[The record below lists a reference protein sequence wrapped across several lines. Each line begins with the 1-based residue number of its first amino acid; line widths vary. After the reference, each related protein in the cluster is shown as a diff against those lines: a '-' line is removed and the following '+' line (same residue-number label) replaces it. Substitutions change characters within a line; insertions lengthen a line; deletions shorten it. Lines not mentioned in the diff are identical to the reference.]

1 MSLASRY
8 TILRKIADGGTA
20 EIFLAK
26 QHGAQGFEKTVV
38 LKRIFS
44 AFYADPQFRHMLVD
58 EAHVAMTLNHSNI
71 VQVLD
76 LGEAEG
82 RYFLALELVDG
93 WTLDRILR
101 RSKAA
106 GVPFPPALALYLTAE
121 ICRALAYAHG
131 KKRPEGSSLGIVHRD
146 VSPHNVLLSEQ
157 GEVKLTD
164 FGIAK
169 AETSRERSVGNLI
182 KGKIAFMS
190 PEQASAGALDERSDL
205 FSVGTMLYVM
215 ITRRHPFDAPTDYET
230 LMLVKSG
237 DFMPPETARPGLNPE
252 LYRVIRKAMARS
264 PSDRYQKAEE
274 MLVDVE
280 QVMRLAFRAVGQTE
294 LQRWLADLTTKDG
307 VPPLTREAPPEPPA
321 SRSTV
326 GPLRGG
332 DGQESGLVLN
342 LDDAVEVKRGVSR
355 PPPPPAA
362 TEVMS
367 HPPPFVPKDRPWSKR
382 REVQIAGGVALV
394 LLLVLA
400 VKPLVRGDR
409 RSPLLAAATPKPAVS
424 APPPQAPPAAAPTP
438 APPAAAPAPPAA
450 APTTPPATAPAEAAP
465 AAPAGP
471 PPSAEA
477 AVKPASPPVAAKAD
491 PPADAPAEPKEET
504 AEPGAAADEEGG
516 ATAKGK
522 APQYPV
528 LIKSEPA
535 GSKVSTGRHVFGT
548 TPLTLKL
555 RPGNS
560 YELTFNKAGY
570 MPVSRR
576 YRFEEHEAQTFRV
589 TLKKAPEPK
598 KPAPA
603 AAPAPKPAPP
613 SPAKKGWFGR

>member
-1 MSLASRY
+1 MVTWATSESRMSPSSRY

-26 QHGAQGFEKTVV
+26 QHGAQGFEKSVV
-38 LKRIFS
+38 LKRIFTT
-44 AFYADPQFRHMLVD
+44 FYADPQFRHMLVD
-58 EAHVAMTLNHSNI
+58 EAHIAMTLNHSNI

-76 LGEAEG
+76 LGESEG

-93 WTLDRILR
+93 WTLDRVLR

-106 GVPFPPALALYLTAE
+106 GVPAPPALALYITAE
-121 ICRALAYAHG
+121 VCRALAYAHN
-131 KKRPEGSSLGIVHRD
+131 KKRGDGQPLGIVHRD
-146 VSPHNVLLSEQ
+146 ISPHNVLLSEQ
-157 GEVKLTD
+157 GEVKITD

-169 AETSRERSVGNLI
+169 AQTRKDQSLEKLI

-190 PEQASAGALDERSDL
+190 PEQASGAELDARSDL

-215 ITRRHPFDAPTDYET
+215 ITRRLPFDAPTDYET
-230 LMLVKSG
+230 LMLVKGG
-237 DFMPPETARPGLNPE
+237 DFLPPETARPGLNPE

-264 PSDRYQKAEE
+264 PGDRYQKAEE

-280 QVMRLAFRAVGQTE
+280 QVMRLAFRPVGQTE

-326 GPLRGG
+326 GPLRAG

-342 LDDAVEVKRGVSR
+342 LDDAVEVKRGASR

-367 HPPPFVPKDRPWSKR
+367 HPPPFVSKDRPWNKR

-409 RSPLLAAATPKPAVS
+409 RPPPVAAATP
-424 APPPQAPPAAAPTP
+424 APTP
-438 APPAAAPAPPAA
+438 APKPSPVAPPPPPAAVTAAPAP
-450 APTTPPATAPAEAAP
+450 AT
-465 AAPAGP
+465 
-471 PPSAEA
+471 
-477 AVKPASPPVAAKAD
+477 SP
-491 PPADAPAEPKEET
+491 
-504 AEPGAAADEEGG
+504 
-516 ATAKGK
+516 
-522 APQYPV
+522 
-528 LIKSEPA
+528 
-535 GSKVSTGRHVFGT
+535 
-548 TPLTLKL
+548 
-555 RPGNS
+555 
-560 YELTFNKAGY
+560 
-570 MPVSRR
+570 
-576 YRFEEHEAQTFRV
+576 
-589 TLKKAPEPK
+589 
-598 KPAPA
+598 
-603 AAPAPKPAPP
+603 
-613 SPAKKGWFGR
+613 